1 MSERGER
8 ERKRRKRRERRKGVG
23 GNVPN
28 RDEHVFL
35 SETDVKEVEAM
46 FNL

>member
-8 ERKRRKRRERRKGVG
+8 ERKGRGGRGGRGVG
-23 GNVPN
+23 GSVPN